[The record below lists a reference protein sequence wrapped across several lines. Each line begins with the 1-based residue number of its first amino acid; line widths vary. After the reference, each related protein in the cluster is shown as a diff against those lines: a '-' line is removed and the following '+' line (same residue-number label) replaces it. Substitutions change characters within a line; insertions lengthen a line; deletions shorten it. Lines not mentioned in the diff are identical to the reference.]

1 MQSYT
6 IEKVTDLNVN
16 DYNAILQ
23 DSRSHEWLIDTVLD
37 ALSFDHIQDFSWV
50 RVYQDRCQF
59 HVLTSLSLASYQ
71 AYMQTKLWCYD
82 FELLPCMASVYY
94 ETDYMS
100 LLDKVEVSEGH
111 LRRMQSRVTIYFA
124 KGYQGYTDIF
134 TFDLPKNAYSQYS
147 HSDKMALYERLNV
160 VVRLL
165 YSSINFQMKLLLV
178 DPIIVQYATSQDLA
192 SRLKDKYQL
201 TDADLDVLTFLATGC
216 TAKEIAQHVG
226 KSYRTVQD
234 RIVILMGKLRCR
246 DKAQLSYIA
255 QILMSYTHTVQRE
268 K

>member
-1 MQSYT
+1 MQSYI
-6 IEKVTDLNVN
+6 IEQVTDLSDS

-23 DSRSHEWLIDTVLD
+23 DSRSHQWLIDTILE

-50 RVYQDRCQF
+50 RVFQDCCQF
-59 HVLTSLSLASYQ
+59 HVLTSLNLASYQ
-71 AYMQTKLWCYD
+71 AYMQTQLWRYD
-82 FELLPCMASVYY
+82 FEFLPYMATVYY

-111 LRRMQSRVTIYFA
+111 LQRMQSKMTIYFA
-124 KGYQGYTDIF
+124 KGHQGYTDIF
-134 TFDLPKNAYSQYS
+134 TFDLPKSVYYQYS

-165 YSSINFQMKLLLV
+165 YSSVNFQMKLRLV
-178 DPIIVQYATSQDLA
+178 DPISVKYAASQNLA
-192 SRLKDKYQL
+192 NRLKNKYQL

-216 TAKEIAQHVG
+216 TAKEIAQHVD

-234 RIVILMGKLRCR
+234 RIVILMEKLGCR
-246 DKAQLSYIA
+246 DKAQLSYVA

-268 K
+268 G